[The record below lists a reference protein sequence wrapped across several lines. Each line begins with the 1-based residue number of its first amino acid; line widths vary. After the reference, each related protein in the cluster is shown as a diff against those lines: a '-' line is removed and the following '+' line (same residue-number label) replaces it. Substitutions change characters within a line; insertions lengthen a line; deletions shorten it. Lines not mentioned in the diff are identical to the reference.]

1 MCLAPA
7 VVAGIAPGRQREV
20 SVKKGGMSMRDG
32 KKRIKGLVMGTVVL
46 AVLVVA
52 YLMIGPPKLLA
63 RSESPQFCAGCHV
76 MEAEFEA
83 WSHAGAHRRKLCVEC
98 HLPNENQMAHY
109 VWKSIDGMKDVG
121 FFFSGQVP
129 ERIMLTSH
137 GAEVLQRNCVRCHEQ
152 TVMLISTERKCWS
165 CHRRIAH
172 RQTGAMS
179 TI

>member
-1 MCLAPA
+1 MDE
-7 VVAGIAPGRQREV
+7 R
-20 SVKKGGMSMRDG
+20 
-32 KKRIKGLVMGTVVL
+32 KKRLRGLVAGTVVL
-46 AVLVVA
+46 AALVAA
-52 YLMIGPPKLLA
+52 YLMVGPPQLLA

-98 HLPNENQMAHY
+98 HLPNENRTAHY

-121 FFFSGQVP
+121 FFFSGLVP
-129 ERIMLTSH
+129 ERIMLTDH
-137 GAEVLQRNCVRCHEQ
+137 GAEVVQQNCIRCHEQ
-152 TVMLISTERKCWS
+152 TVMMIGMERNCWS

-172 RQTGAMS
+172 RLSGAMQ